1 MWGIKVKQYYIVV
14 FKLLI
19 KNNKLNIKIVLF
31 NCVFV
36 ELINNLVLSEYLIYL
51 KNVVYFQFFV
61 LLKVY
66 NVLFQFKN
74 FNLLLWCM
82 VLCFNLN

>member
-36 ELINNLVLSEYLIYL
+36 ELINNLVFSEYLIYL
-51 KNVVYFQFFV
+51 KYVVYFQFFV
-61 LLKVY
+61 L
-66 NVLFQFKN
+66 
-74 FNLLLWCM
+74 
-82 VLCFNLN
+82 

>member
-66 NVLFQFKN
+66 IFYFSLKILICYCGVWFYVLI
-74 FNLLLWCM
+74 
-82 VLCFNLN
+82 